1 MQALSMEMKTQVLL
15 QTWDASR
22 QRVKLLRD
30 RECYCLSSSL
40 RLNINNSKGI
50 KKEQIWQPINIQI

>member
-15 QTWDASR
+15 QTWDASP

-50 KKEQIWQPINIQI
+50 KKEQIW